1 MATLRDIKR
10 KIAAVKKTQ
19 QITRAMNMVAAAKLR
34 TAQMRIENFR
44 PYAAK
49 FAELIADLAGR
60 IEPDIHPY
68 LLQPEETR
76 KVSLAAFSSDR
87 GLCGSFNTNI
97 IAGVERTM
105 RNWTNRGLETQLTLV
120 GRKVHDYYRRRQV
133 QVKQSYRDVMNA
145 YAYADAVRIAQRL
158 SNAFLLGEV
167 EEVWIFYTRFESISR
182 LVPTLVKLLPIS
194 PAKEEEKEGG
204 AGAGEYLCEP
214 SAEAIMID
222 LLPRSFNIQI
232 YNAMLETSASE
243 QAARMIAMDNATGN
257 CEEMINSLTMAY
269 NKARQ
274 ASITMELLD
283 IIGGA
288 EALKS

>member
-10 KIAAVKKTQ
+10 KISAVRKTQ

-60 IEPDIHPY
+60 TEPDIHPY

-76 KVSLAAFSSDR
+76 RVGLAAFSSDR

-97 IAGVERTM
+97 ISGVERTV
-105 RNWTNRGLETQLTLV
+105 RGWANRGLETQLTLV
-120 GRKVHDYYRRRQV
+120 GRKAHDYFRRRQV
-133 QVKQSYRDVMNA
+133 QVRQSYRDVMNA
-145 YAYADAVRIAQRL
+145 YDYADAVRIARQL
-158 SNAFLLGEV
+158 SETFLLGEV
-167 EEVWIFYTRFESISR
+167 DEVWIFYTRFESISR

-194 PAKEEEKEGG
+194 PAQEEEQAGG

-214 SAEAIMID
+214 SAEAIMVD
-222 LLPRSFNIQI
+222 LLPRSFTVQI
-232 YNAMLETSASE
+232 YNAMLETSTSE
-243 QAARMIAMDNATGN
+243 QAARMVAMNNATGN
-257 CEEMINSLTMAY
+257 CKDMIDSLTMAY